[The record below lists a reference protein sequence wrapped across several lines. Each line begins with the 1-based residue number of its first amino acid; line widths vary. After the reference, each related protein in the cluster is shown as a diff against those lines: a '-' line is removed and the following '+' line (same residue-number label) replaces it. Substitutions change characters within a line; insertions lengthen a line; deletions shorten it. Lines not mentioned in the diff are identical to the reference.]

1 MPLGGGISSTQRFY
15 SQGVPITPGIMAAPA
30 APVVTSPATP
40 IPGSLTG
47 VSTSEGASPVG
58 YKPVVPDPLKA
69 IEDAINAYTSKLSSL
84 QAAATKQTEANQ
96 ALALKEIT
104 DPYPQFMANTNQIGQ
119 NISDW
124 SQGLL
129 TPENVAVATQGIMQK
144 AAGRGMSS
152 ASPAVNAALRRV
164 LGLQSYQL
172 QQNATGQQNAVL
184 SGLPK
189 TTPVSVS
196 SLGITP
202 ENLFSSIFGAQQL
215 ANLYAAAP
223 NPADAYNLA
232 MQNAQ
237 RGLTAGG
244 AAGRGPYAVSPGGE
258 GTADPNT
265 MAMLQALINRG
276 TGMAPSAS
284 AYYTPDITA
293 PTPAEV
299 GTADSAIYGSPENT
313 WDYLFYE
320 GPYAGDY
327 VAPTETTPAPVTS
340 PPWTD
345 EEYWN
350 NFYFG
355 G

>member
-96 ALALKEIT
+96 ALALKQIT
-104 DPYPQFMANTNQIGQ
+104 DLYPQFMANTEQLGT
-119 NISDW
+119 NIADW
-124 SQGLL
+124 SKGLISQP
-129 TPENVAVATQGIMQK
+129 TVNAITQAMAERG
-144 AAGRGMSS
+144 AARGMGP
-152 ASPAVNAALRRV
+152 ASPNINAALARV
-164 LGLQSYQL
+164 IGRTSEGLQQQAL
-172 QQNATGQQNAVL
+172 TGQNALL

-276 TGMAPSAS
+276 TGMSPSAS